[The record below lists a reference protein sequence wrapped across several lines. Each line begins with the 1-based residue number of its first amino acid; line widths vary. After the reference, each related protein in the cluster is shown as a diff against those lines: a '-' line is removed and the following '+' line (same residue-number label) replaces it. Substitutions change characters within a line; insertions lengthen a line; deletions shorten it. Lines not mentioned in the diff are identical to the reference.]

1 MQRITLSIDDDLAD
15 FFVRYAEERGYRNR
29 SEAMRDILRN
39 LASRKEL
46 EDPAPG
52 TLCVGV
58 ASYIYDHH
66 ERQLAMR
73 LTELQHEHGDLVIS
87 QMHAHVNGDD
97 CLETVFLRGPVEA
110 SGALPM
116 RSLPNRASGTATSTL
131 FQPRSRNMPVMSTG
145 TFIGMPTERSILTD
159 SRDKNGA
166 EKNGPD

>member
-97 CLETVFLRGPVEA
+97 CLETVFLRA
-110 SGALPM
+110 
-116 RSLPNRASGTATSTL
+116 R
-131 FQPRSRNMPVMSTG
+131 RSRQRFCRCARRRTRRP
-145 TFIGMPTERSILTD
+145 
-159 SRDKNGA
+159 SRPRQHHSCREPGSC
-166 EKNGPD
+166 PS

>member
-66 ERQLAMR
+66 VCRCAAAPQN
-73 LTELQHEHGDLVIS
+73 LQ
-87 QMHAHVNGDD
+87 
-97 CLETVFLRGPVEA
+97 
-110 SGALPM
+110 
-116 RSLPNRASGTATSTL
+116 
-131 FQPRSRNMPVMSTG
+131 
-145 TFIGMPTERSILTD
+145 
-159 SRDKNGA
+159 
-166 EKNGPD
+166 

>member
-87 QMHAHVNGDD
+87 QMHAHVNGND

-110 SGALPM
+110 VRGFADALVAEPGV
-116 RSLPNRASGTATSTL
+116 RHGHVNIIP
-131 FQPRSRNMPVMSTG
+131 
-145 TFIGMPTERSILTD
+145 
-159 SRDKNGA
+159 A
-166 EKNGPD
+166 EKSEYARHEHGHVHRHADGTVHSHG

>member
-15 FFVRYAEERGYRNR
+15 YFVRYAEERGYRNR

-39 LASRKEL
+39 LASSEEL

-52 TLCVGV
+52 TFCVGV

-87 QMHAHVNGDD
+87 HMHAHANRDD
-97 CLETVFLRGPVEA
+97 CLDTVFLSGSGEAVRGFA
-110 SGALPM
+110 DALVAEPGV
-116 RSLPNRASGTATSTL
+116 RHGHVNIIPAENSVHAHHGHVHRHADGTVHSH
-131 FQPRSRNMPVMSTG
+131 
-145 TFIGMPTERSILTD
+145 E
-159 SRDKNGA
+159 
-166 EKNGPD
+166 